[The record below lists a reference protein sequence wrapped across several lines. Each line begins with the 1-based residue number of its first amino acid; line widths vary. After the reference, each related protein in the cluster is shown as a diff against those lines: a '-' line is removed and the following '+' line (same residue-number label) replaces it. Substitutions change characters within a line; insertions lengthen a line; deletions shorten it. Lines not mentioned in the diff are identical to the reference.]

1 MQGGGGC
8 GEGGGGGE
16 GSGLEGRGGGGG
28 GRGGRGNC
36 GGGTGGGDGPGGV
49 RGGGMGGE
57 GACGGEGGSLG
68 TGGGGG
74 AHGGLG
80 GDGGTNGDGGSD
92 GGTGGLSCPSKMSSN
107 GLYFNGWRPG
117 VVVLWLVVGVRRM
130 WQVYPLI
137 GNTCAIGRWC
147 NSQRVYPWCRV
158 ANSNA
163 WQYSMALD
171 SHSSWHCVSEM
182 PQWSA

>member
-92 GGTGGLSCPSKMSSN
+92 GGTGGLSCPSEMSS
-107 GLYFNGWRPG
+107 NGWRPG